1 MVIQLGIGSA
11 AATAAGIALSHYQQ
25 RRESRRR
32 EQLLIQGLHKAN
44 IEWPM
49 LNRHLVS
56 ARRQEMETLLT
67 NVRDA
72 ATALVAALAAE
83 EQVGA
88 KACASDASDR
98 SVFEQWQTTRRVD
111 EQAHEVYN
119 QAVQEYREF
128 LHSLA
133 PPLRAEAAK
142 RGCIAM
148 TLARA

>member
-1 MVIQLGIGSA
+1 MVIQLCLGSA
-11 AATAAGIALSHYQQ
+11 AATAAGIALNYYLQ

-32 EQLLIQGLHKAN
+32 EQLLIHGLQRAT

-49 LNRHLVS
+49 LNRHLIS
-56 ARRQEMETLLT
+56 SRRLEMETLLA
-67 NVRDA
+67 NVRA
-72 ATALVAALAAE
+72 AADALVTALAAE

-88 KACASDASDR
+88 KVCASDASDR
-98 SVFEQWQTTRRVD
+98 SLFDQWQSTRRVD